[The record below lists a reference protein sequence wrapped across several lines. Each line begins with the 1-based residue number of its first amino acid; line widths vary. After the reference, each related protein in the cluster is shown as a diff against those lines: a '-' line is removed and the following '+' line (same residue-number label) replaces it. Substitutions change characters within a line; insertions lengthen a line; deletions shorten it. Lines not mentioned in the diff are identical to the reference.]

1 MAEIKWSNVDGSA
14 LNGAVSNA
22 NSAVNNY
29 VRTLF
34 GIGSNVEDFT
44 DKLQKRSDE
53 TAKWNRNQNTQQ
65 IINQMHNAD
74 SLDAMN
80 QLQAQGIGNAQNALN
95 QFGGQVDLAA
105 LNEAK
110 ATWATDTEKRAS
122 AKDSLLDY
130 SPEQKA
136 LMSEIQNDILT
147 GNVEGAQAKLNSS
160 NFSNKQKSDL
170 VNSVYKAQ
178 ENNKDFN
185 LKYADTAGKFANSQ
199 LEFQKAQAEIK
210 KYENDFFANNGKTEV
225 SKALLAKDPTYLK
238 LQANIEALG
247 QTTNL
252 LQSQLDMFGSSK
264 IVNGGKYAPKLPTDI
279 APSTGSS
286 STEPTASTQPTQEA
300 VSAQQA
306 LNQEIPNSVTSV
318 AERAAQ
324 IATNPKAQATKPKTE
339 DEFKENLAD
348 AGFAERTG
356 STIPPALQP
365 TYNKLINGDIDIN
378 SAEGKKNLAL
388 LEAHLN
394 DSIKAFNKQTGSN
407 IQPVTLPTTQVGLAD
422 WKRKMASRKE
432 ALNQEHQVALN
443 DIFGIK
449 HTNNPNDIDPTRN
462 ILKYALTDSEYSKDD
477 AKYQTKDDVIEAL
490 KQDKYAKQGWF
501 DGNDLQ
507 ERAVKLLDRFEP
519 KEVMRIIN
527 SVTSNGTREA
537 NGILNPFE
545 NDEYG
550 AIDDLIRNVDKD
562 PSLLQELRRQVEDV
576 KKVNDNKVSGLDMII
591 PIGQAA
597 SVDASDR
604 NAYGK
609 EYVES
614 KHAINRK
621 VDSEVKAKQAVEDL
635 KQKADIAETNT
646 AINDA
651 AERFPA
657 DTLKALLEEGTL
669 DTASQIK
676 AYVALGNEIPRDL
689 DEKELDKIR
698 NTLLELPAEKL
709 KKLIQSKVNTAAL
722 KKEADSLRK
731 ELKDKD
737 LLTSDLE
744 SKLKSIN

>member
-65 IINQMHNAD
+65 IISKMHDAD

-130 SPEQKA
+130 SPEQKE

-147 GNVEGAQAKLNSS
+147 GNIEAAQAKLNTGK
-160 NFSNKQKSDL
+160 FSNKQKSDL

-178 ENNKDFN
+178 ENNKEFN

-199 LEFQKAQAEIK
+199 LEYQKAQAEVQ
-210 KYENDFFANNGKTEV
+210 KYENEFLAANDDTSV
-225 SKALLAKDPTYLK
+225 SRALLAKDPTYLK
-238 LQANIEALG
+238 LLSNVEALG

-252 LQSQLDMFGSSK
+252 IKSQLDMYGSSK
-264 IVNGGKYAPKLPTDI
+264 ILNGGQYAPKLPTDI
-279 APSTGSS
+279 APSVGSGS
-286 STEPTASTQPTQEA
+286 VKPTASVQPTQEA
-300 VSAQQA
+300 VEAQQA
-306 LNQEIPNSVTSV
+306 LNQENPNTVSSV
-318 AERAAQ
+318 AERVAQ
-324 IATNPKAQATKPKTE
+324 IAADPKAQATKPKTQ
-339 DEFKENLAD
+339 DDFKDTLAD
-348 AGFAERTG
+348 SGFSDRTG
-356 STIPPALQP
+356 STIPEGLQP
-365 TYNKLINGDIDIN
+365 TFNKLINGDIDIN
-378 SAEGKKNLAL
+378 SADGKKNLAL
-388 LEAHLN
+388 LEASIN
-394 DSIKAFNKQTGSN
+394 DRIKAYNKRTGSN
-407 IQPVTLPTTQVGLAD
+407 IQSVTLPTTQVGLAD
-422 WKRKMASRKE
+422 WKRKMATRKE
-432 ALNQEHQVALN
+432 ALNQEHQIALN
-443 DIFGIK
+443 EAFGIK
-449 HTNNPNDIDPTRN
+449 HTNNPNDIDPVKN
-462 ILKYALTDSEYSKDD
+462 ILKYALSESQYSKDD

-527 SVTSNGTREA
+527 AVTSNGTREA
-537 NGILNPFE
+537 NGLFNPFE
-545 NDEYG
+545 NDEYA
-550 AIDDLIRNVDKD
+550 AIDNLIRNVDKD
-562 PSLLQELRRQVEDV
+562 PNLLNNLRIKVEDLA
-576 KKVNDNKVSGLDMII
+576 KENDNKVSGLDMVI

-597 SVDASDR
+597 SIDASDR

-621 VDSEVKAKQAVEDL
+621 VSAEVKAKEDVEAL
-635 KQKADIAETNT
+635 KQKADIASTNT
-646 AINDA
+646 SINKA
-651 AERFPA
+651 AEEFPA

-676 AYVALGNEIPRDL
+676 AYVALGNEVPRDL

>member
-65 IINQMHNAD
+65 IISKMHDAD

-130 SPEQKA
+130 SPEQKE

-147 GNVEGAQAKLNSS
+147 GNIEAAQAKLNTGK
-160 NFSNKQKSDL
+160 FSNKQKSDL

-178 ENNKDFN
+178 ENNKEFN

-199 LEFQKAQAEIK
+199 LEYQKAQAEVQ
-210 KYENDFFANNGKTEV
+210 KYENEFLAANDDTSV
-225 SKALLAKDPTYLK
+225 SRALLAKDPTYLK
-238 LQANIEALG
+238 LLGNVETLG

-252 LQSQLDMFGSSK
+252 IKSQLDMYGSSK
-264 IVNGGKYAPKLPTDI
+264 ILNGGKYAPKLPTDI
-279 APSTGSS
+279 APSVGTGSV
-286 STEPTASTQPTQEA
+286 EPTASAQPTQEA
-300 VSAQQA
+300 VEAQQA
-306 LNQEIPNSVTSV
+306 LNQENPNTVSSV
-318 AERAAQ
+318 AERVAQ
-324 IATNPKAQATKPKTE
+324 IAADPKAQATKPKTQ
-339 DEFKENLAD
+339 DDFKDTLAD
-348 AGFAERTG
+348 SGFSDRTG
-356 STIPPALQP
+356 STIPEGLQP
-365 TYNKLINGDIDIN
+365 TFNKLINGDIDIN
-378 SAEGKKNLAL
+378 SADGKKNLAL
-388 LEAHLN
+388 LEASIN
-394 DSIKAFNKQTGSN
+394 DRIKAYSKRTGSN
-407 IQPVTLPTTQVGLAD
+407 IQSVTLPTTQVGLAD
-422 WKRKMASRKE
+422 WKRKMATRKE
-432 ALNQEHQVALN
+432 ALNQEHQIALN
-443 DIFGIK
+443 EAFGIK
-449 HTNNPNDIDPTRN
+449 HTNNPNDIDPVKN
-462 ILKYALTDSEYSKDD
+462 ILKYALSESQYSKDD

-527 SVTSNGTREA
+527 AVTSNGTREA
-537 NGILNPFE
+537 NGLFNPFE
-545 NDEYG
+545 NDEYA
-550 AIDDLIRNVDKD
+550 AIDNLIRNVDKD
-562 PSLLQELRRQVEDV
+562 PNLLNNLRIKVEDLA
-576 KKVNDNKVSGLDMII
+576 KENDNKVSGLDMVI

-597 SVDASDR
+597 SIDASDR

-621 VDSEVKAKQAVEDL
+621 VSAEIKAKEDVEAL
-635 KQKADIAETNT
+635 KQKADIASTNT
-646 AINDA
+646 SINKA
-651 AERFPA
+651 AEEFPA

-676 AYVALGNEIPRDL
+676 AYVALGNEVPRDL

>member
-65 IINQMHNAD
+65 IISKMHDAD

-130 SPEQKA
+130 SPEQKE

-147 GNVEGAQAKLNSS
+147 GNIEAAQAKLNTGK
-160 NFSNKQKSDL
+160 FSNKQKSDL

-178 ENNKDFN
+178 ENNKEFN

-199 LEFQKAQAEIK
+199 LEYQKAQAEVQ
-210 KYENDFFANNGKTEV
+210 KYENEFLAANDDTSV
-225 SKALLAKDPTYLK
+225 SRALLAKDPTYLK
-238 LQANIEALG
+238 LLGNVEALG

-252 LQSQLDMFGSSK
+252 IKSQLDMYGSSK
-264 IVNGGKYAPKLPTDI
+264 ILNGGQYAPKLPTDI
-279 APSTGSS
+279 APSVGSGS
-286 STEPTASTQPTQEA
+286 VEPTASVQPTQEA
-300 VSAQQA
+300 VEAQQA
-306 LNQEIPNSVTSV
+306 LNQENPNTVSSV
-318 AERAAQ
+318 AERVAQ
-324 IATNPKAQATKPKTE
+324 IAADPKAQATKPKTQ
-339 DEFKENLAD
+339 DDFKDTLAD
-348 AGFAERTG
+348 SGFSDRTG
-356 STIPPALQP
+356 STIPEGLQP
-365 TYNKLINGDIDIN
+365 TFNKLINGDIDIN
-378 SAEGKKNLAL
+378 SADGKKNLAL
-388 LEAHLN
+388 LEASIN
-394 DSIKAFNKQTGSN
+394 DRIKAYNKRTGSN
-407 IQPVTLPTTQVGLAD
+407 IQSVTLPTTQVGLAD
-422 WKRKMASRKE
+422 WKRKMATRKE
-432 ALNQEHQVALN
+432 ALNQEHQIALN
-443 DIFGIK
+443 EAFGIK
-449 HTNNPNDIDPTRN
+449 HTNNPNDIDPVKN
-462 ILKYALTDSEYSKDD
+462 ILKYALSESQYSKDD

-527 SVTSNGTREA
+527 AVTSNGTREA
-537 NGILNPFE
+537 NGLFNPFE

-562 PSLLQELRRQVEDV
+562 PNLLNNLRIKVEDLA
-576 KKVNDNKVSGLDMII
+576 KENDNKVSGLDMVI

-597 SVDASDR
+597 SIDASDR

-621 VDSEVKAKQAVEDL
+621 VSAEVKAKEDVEAL
-635 KQKADIAETNT
+635 KQKADIASTNT
-646 AINDA
+646 SINKA
-651 AERFPA
+651 AEEFPA

-676 AYVALGNEIPRDL
+676 AYVALGNEVPRDL
-689 DEKELDKIR
+689 NEKELDKIR

>member
-74 SLDAMN
+74 SLDVMN
-80 QLQAQGIGNAQNALN
+80 QLQAQGIGNAQNALG
-95 QFGGQVDLAA
+95 QFNGQVDLTA

-199 LEFQKAQAEIK
+199 LEFQKAQAEAK
-210 KYENDFFANNGKTEV
+210 KYETDFFANNGKTEV

-238 LQANIEALG
+238 LQGTVEALG

-264 IVNGGKYAPKLPTDI
+264 IVNGGKYAPKLLTDI
-279 APSTGSS
+279 APSTGSGS
-286 STEPTASTQPTQEA
+286 VEPTDLEQPTQEV

-306 LNQEIPNSVTSV
+306 LNQEVPNSVTSV

-324 IATNPKAQATKPKTE
+324 IAADPKARATKPKTQ
-339 DEFKENLAD
+339 DEFVDDLNDSGFTSRVASLAP
-348 AGFAERTG
+348 TG
-356 STIPPALQP
+356 IQP
-365 TYNKLINGDIDIN
+365 TIN
-378 SAEGKKNLAL
+378 AL
-388 LEAHLN
+388 LEGKIDIDSEEGQKKLSLTEAYLN
-394 DSIKAFNKQTGSN
+394 DRIKAYNKRTGSN
-407 IQPVTLPTTQVGLAD
+407 IQPITLPRDKVSVAD
-422 WKRKMASRKE
+422 WKKNMESRNE
-432 ALNQEHQVALN
+432 VFARDTQLALEDA
-443 DIFGIK
+443 FGIK
-449 HTNNPNDIDPTRN
+449 NTDNPNDLDPVKSLYMT
-462 ILKYALTDSEYSKDD
+462 ALTKNDYSKDD
-477 AKYQTKDDVIEAL
+477 SKYKSKNDVLTAL
-490 KQDKYAKQGWF
+490 STEKYNQKWF
-501 DGNDLQ
+501 DGNDLK
-507 ERAVKLLDRFEP
+507 ERAVKLLELFEP

-527 SVTSNGTREA
+527 SVTENGTREV
-537 NGILNPFE
+537 NGVASSFTTG
-545 NDEYG
+545 DEY
-550 AIDDLIRNVDKD
+550 ARIDNLIRDVNKD
-562 PSLLQELRRQVEDV
+562 PKLVQKLRE
-576 KKVNDNKVSGLDMII
+576 KVNDIEKRHTEKTNGLSALI
-591 PIGQAA
+591 PVGQAA
-597 SVDASDR
+597 TADASDR

-609 EYVES
+609 EYLES
-614 KHAINRK
+614 RNSINRK
-621 VDSEVKAKQAVEDL
+621 VDDKAKAKEDVEAL
-635 KQKADIAETNT
+635 KQKADIASTNT

-657 DTLKALLEEGTL
+657 DTLKALLEDGTL
-669 DTASQIK
+669 DTATQIK
-676 AYVALGNEIPRDL
+676 AYVALGNKVPTDL

-709 KKLIQSKVNTAAL
+709 KKLIQSKVNTATL

>member
-65 IINQMHNAD
+65 IISKMHDAD

-130 SPEQKA
+130 SPEQKE

-147 GNVEGAQAKLNSS
+147 GNIEAAHAKLNTGK
-160 NFSNKQKSDL
+160 FSNKQKSDL

-178 ENNKDFN
+178 ENNKEFN

-199 LEFQKAQAEIK
+199 LEYQKAQAEVQ
-210 KYENDFFANNGKTEV
+210 KYENEFLAANDDTSV
-225 SKALLAKDPTYLK
+225 SRALLAKDPTYLK
-238 LQANIEALG
+238 LLGNVEALG

-252 LQSQLDMFGSSK
+252 IKSQLDMYGSSK
-264 IVNGGKYAPKLPTDI
+264 ILNGGKYAPKLPTDN
-279 APSTGSS
+279 APSVGTGSV
-286 STEPTASTQPTQEA
+286 EPTASVQPTQEA
-300 VSAQQA
+300 VTAQQA
-306 LNQEIPNSVTSV
+306 LNQENPNTISSV
-318 AERAAQ
+318 AERVAQ
-324 IATNPKAQATKPKTE
+324 IATNPKAQATKPKTQDDFVE
-339 DEFKENLAD
+339 DLNDSGFISRIADLAPI
-348 AGFAERTG
+348 G
-356 STIPPALQP
+356 IQP
-365 TYNKLINGDIDIN
+365 TINALLEGKIDIN
-378 SAEGKKNLAL
+378 SEDGLKKLSL
-388 LEAHLN
+388 TEAYLN
-394 DSIKAFNKQTGSN
+394 DRIKAYNKRTGSN
-407 IQPVTLPTTQVGLAD
+407 IQPVTLPRSKTAVAEWQKNMKERGEVFSRDTQLELED
-422 WKRKMASRKE
+422 
-432 ALNQEHQVALN
+432 L
-443 DIFGIK
+443 FGIK
-449 HTNNPNDIDPTRN
+449 NTNGSNDLDPVKN
-462 ILKYALTDSEYSKDD
+462 LYKYALTQSKYSGDDS
-477 AKYQTKDDVIEAL
+477 KYRTKNDVIEAL
-490 KQDKYAKQGWF
+490 KEDKYAKQGWF
-501 DGNDLQ
+501 DGNDLN
-507 ERAVKLLDRFEP
+507 ERVNKLLDLFEP
-519 KEVMRIIN
+519 KEVMRIVN
-527 SVTSNGTREA
+527 AVTENGSREVR
-537 NGILNPFE
+537 GVFNPFQT
-545 NDEYG
+545 DEY
-550 AIDDLIRNVDKD
+550 AQIDNLIRDVNKD
-562 PSLLQELRRQVEDV
+562 PKLVQKLRE
-576 KKVNDNKVSGLDMII
+576 KVNDIEKRHTEKTNGLSALI
-591 PIGQAA
+591 PVGQAA
-597 SVDASDR
+597 TADASDR

-609 EYVES
+609 GYLES
-614 KHAINRK
+614 KNSINRK
-621 VDSEVKAKQAVEDL
+621 VSAEAKAKEDVEAL
-635 KQKADIAETNT
+635 KQKADIASTNT

-651 AERFPA
+651 AERFSA

-669 DTASQIK
+669 DTATQVK
-676 AYVALGNEIPRDL
+676 AYVALSNEIPKDL

-698 NTLLELPAEKL
+698 NTLLELPAERL

>member
-65 IINQMHNAD
+65 IISKMHDAD

-80 QLQAQGIGNAQNALN
+80 QLQAQSIGNAQNALN

-110 ATWATDTEKRAS
+110 ATWATNTEKRAS

-130 SPEQKA
+130 SPEQKE

-147 GNVEGAQAKLNSS
+147 GNIEAAHAKLNTGK
-160 NFSNKQKSDL
+160 FSNKQKSDL

-178 ENNKDFN
+178 ENNREFN

-199 LEFQKAQAEIK
+199 LEYQKAQAEAQ
-210 KYENDFFANNGKTEV
+210 KYVNDFLATNGDTSV
-225 SKALLAKDPTYLK
+225 SRALLAKDPTYLK
-238 LQANIEALG
+238 LQGNIEALG

-252 LQSQLDMFGSSK
+252 LQSQLDMYGSSK
-264 IVNGGKYAPKLPTDI
+264 ILNGGKYAPKLSTDI
-279 APSTGSS
+279 TSSLGTGSV
-286 STEPTASTQPTQEA
+286 EPITSVQPTQEA
-300 VSAQQA
+300 VTAQQT
-306 LNQEIPNSVTSV
+306 LNQENPNAVSSV
-318 AERAAQ
+318 AERVAQ
-324 IATNPKAQATKPKTE
+324 IVANPKAQATKPKTQDDFVE
-339 DEFKENLAD
+339 DLNDSGFTSRIADLAP
-348 AGFAERTG
+348 TG
-356 STIPPALQP
+356 IQP
-365 TYNKLINGDIDIN
+365 TINALLEGKIDIN
-378 SAEGKKNLAL
+378 SEDSLKKLSL
-388 LEAHLN
+388 TEAYLN
-394 DSIKAFNKQTGSN
+394 DRIKAYNKRTGSN
-407 IQPVTLPTTQVGLAD
+407 IQPVTLPRSKTAVAD
-422 WKRKMASRKE
+422 WQKNMKE
-432 ALNQEHQVALN
+432 RGEVFARDTQLALEDL
-443 DIFGIK
+443 FGIK
-449 HTNNPNDIDPTRN
+449 NTNGSNDLDPVKN
-462 ILKYALTDSEYSKDD
+462 LYKYALTQSKYSGDDS
-477 AKYQTKDDVIEAL
+477 KYHTKNDVIEAL
-490 KQDKYAKQGWF
+490 KEDKYAKQGWF
-501 DGNDLQ
+501 DGNDLN
-507 ERAVKLLDRFEP
+507 ERVDKLLELFEP
-519 KEVMRIIN
+519 KEVMRIVN
-527 SVTSNGTREA
+527 AVTENGSREVR
-537 NGILNPFE
+537 GIFNPFQT
-545 NDEYG
+545 NEY
-550 AIDDLIRNVDKD
+550 AQIDNLIHDVNKD
-562 PSLLQELRRQVEDV
+562 PKLVQKLRE
-576 KKVNDNKVSGLDMII
+576 KVNDIEKRHTEKTNGLSALI
-591 PIGQAA
+591 PVGQAA
-597 SVDASDR
+597 TADASDR

-609 EYVES
+609 EYLES
-614 KHAINRK
+614 KNSISRK
-621 VDSEVKAKQAVEDL
+621 VDAKVKAEEDVEAL
-635 KQKADIAETNT
+635 KQKADIASTNT

-669 DTASQIK
+669 DTATQVK
-676 AYVALGNEIPRDL
+676 AYVALGNEIPKDL

>member
-1 MAEIKWSNVDGSA
+1 MAEIKWSNVDGST

-80 QLQAQGIGNAQNALN
+80 QLQAQGIGNAQTALG
-95 QFGGQVDLAA
+95 QFNGQVDLAT

-110 ATWATDTEKRAS
+110 ATWASDIEKRAS

-147 GNVEGAQAKLNSS
+147 GNIESAQAKLNSS

-199 LEFQKAQAEIK
+199 LEYQKAQAEIK

-238 LQANIEALG
+238 LQGTLEALG

-264 IVNGGKYAPKLPTDI
+264 IVNGGRYAPKLPTDI
-279 APSTGSS
+279 APSVDSGLVG
-286 STEPTASTQPTQEA
+286 PTDLEQPVQEA

-306 LNQEIPNSVTSV
+306 LNQEVPNSVTSV

-324 IATNPKAQATKPKTE
+324 VTADPKTQTTKPKTQ
-339 DEFKENLAD
+339 DEFVDDLNDSGFTSRVASLAPI
-348 AGFAERTG
+348 G
-356 STIPPALQP
+356 IQP
-365 TYNKLINGDIDIN
+365 TIN
-378 SAEGKKNLAL
+378 AL
-388 LEAHLN
+388 LEGKIDIDSEEGQKKLSLTEAYLN
-394 DSIKAFNKQTGSN
+394 DRIKAYNKRTGSN
-407 IQPVTLPTTQVGLAD
+407 IQPITLPIDKVSVAD
-422 WKRKMASRKE
+422 WKKNMEGRNEVFARDTQL
-432 ALNQEHQVALN
+432 ALEDA
-443 DIFGIK
+443 FGIK
-449 HTNNPNDIDPTRN
+449 NTDGPNDLDPVKSLFMT
-462 ILKYALTDSEYSKDD
+462 ALTKNDYSKDD
-477 AKYQTKDDVIEAL
+477 SKYKSKNDVLDAL
-490 KQDKYAKQGWF
+490 NKQKYNQGIF
-501 DGNDLQ
+501 DGNDLK
-507 ERAVKLLDRFEP
+507 ERAIKLLELFEP

-527 SVTSNGTREA
+527 SVTENGTREV
-537 NGILNPFE
+537 NGVASSFTTG
-545 NDEYG
+545 DEY
-550 AIDDLIRNVDKD
+550 ARIDNLIRDVNKD
-562 PSLLQELRRQVEDV
+562 PKLVQKLRE
-576 KKVNDNKVSGLDMII
+576 KVNDIEKRHTEKTNSLSALI
-591 PIGQAA
+591 PVGQAA

-609 EYVES
+609 EYLES
-614 KHAINRK
+614 RNSISRR
-621 VDSEVKAKQAVEDL
+621 VDDKAKAKEDVEAL
-635 KQKADIAETNT
+635 KQKAELAETNT

-657 DTLKALLEEGTL
+657 DTLKALLEDGTL
-669 DTASQIK
+669 DTATQIK
-676 AYVALGNEIPRDL
+676 AYVALGNKVPNDL

-709 KKLIQSKVNTAAL
+709 KTLIQSKVNTATL
-722 KKEADSLRK
+722 KKEADRLRK

>member
-65 IINQMHNAD
+65 IISKMHDAD

-147 GNVEGAQAKLNSS
+147 GNIEAAQAKLNTGK
-160 NFSNKQKSDL
+160 FSNKQKSDL

-199 LEFQKAQAEIK
+199 LEFQKAQAEAQ

-238 LQANIEALG
+238 LLGNIEALG

-279 APSTGSS
+279 APSTGSG
-286 STEPTASTQPTQEA
+286 STEPTASVQPTQEA

-306 LNQEIPNSVTSV
+306 LNQEVPNSVTSI

-348 AGFAERTG
+348 AGFTERVG

-378 SAEGKKNLAL
+378 SADGKKNLAL

-394 DSIKAFNKQTGSN
+394 DRIKAFNKQTGSN

-477 AKYQTKDDVIEAL
+477 AKYQTQDDVIEAL

-507 ERAVKLLDRFEP
+507 ERAIKLLDRFEP

-537 NGILNPFE
+537 NGILNSFE

-635 KQKADIAETNT
+635 KHKADIAETNT

-669 DTASQIK
+669 DTATQIK
-676 AYVALGNEIPRDL
+676 AYVALGNKVPTDL

-709 KKLIQSKVNTAAL
+709 KTLIQSKVNTAAL

>member
-65 IINQMHNAD
+65 IISKMHDAD

-130 SPEQKA
+130 SPEQKE

-147 GNVEGAQAKLNSS
+147 GNIEAAQAKLNTGK
-160 NFSNKQKSDL
+160 FSNKQKSDL

-178 ENNKDFN
+178 ENNKEFN

-199 LEFQKAQAEIK
+199 LEHQKAQAEVQ
-210 KYENDFFANNGKTEV
+210 KYENEFLAANDDTSV
-225 SKALLAKDPTYLK
+225 SRALLAKDPTYLK
-238 LQANIEALG
+238 LLGNVEALG

-252 LQSQLDMFGSSK
+252 IKSQLDMYGSSK
-264 IVNGGKYAPKLPTDI
+264 ILNGGQYAPKLPTDI
-279 APSTGSS
+279 VPSVGSGS
-286 STEPTASTQPTQEA
+286 VKPTASVQPTQEA
-300 VSAQQA
+300 VEAQQA
-306 LNQEIPNSVTSV
+306 LNQENPNTVSSV
-318 AERAAQ
+318 AERVAQ
-324 IATNPKAQATKPKTE
+324 IAANPKAQATKPKTE
-339 DEFKENLAD
+339 DDFKDTLAD
-348 AGFAERTG
+348 SGFSDRTG
-356 STIPPALQP
+356 STIPEGLQP
-365 TYNKLINGDIDIN
+365 TFNKLINGDIDIN
-378 SAEGKKNLAL
+378 SADGKKNLAL
-388 LEAHLN
+388 LEASIN
-394 DSIKAFNKQTGSN
+394 DRIKAYNKRTGSN
-407 IQPVTLPTTQVGLAD
+407 IQSVTLPTTQVGLAD
-422 WKRKMASRKE
+422 WKRKMATRKE
-432 ALNQEHQVALN
+432 ALNQEHQIALN
-443 DIFGIK
+443 EAFGIK
-449 HTNNPNDIDPTRN
+449 HTNNPNDIDPVKN
-462 ILKYALTDSEYSKDD
+462 ILKYALSESQYSKDD

-527 SVTSNGTREA
+527 AVTSNGTREA
-537 NGILNPFE
+537 NGLFNPFE
-545 NDEYG
+545 NDEYA
-550 AIDDLIRNVDKD
+550 AIDNLIRNVDKD
-562 PSLLQELRRQVEDV
+562 PNLLNNLRIKVEDLA
-576 KKVNDNKVSGLDMII
+576 KENDNKVSGLDMVI

-597 SVDASDR
+597 SIDASDR

-621 VDSEVKAKQAVEDL
+621 VSAEVKAKEDVEAL
-635 KQKADIAETNT
+635 KQKADIASTNT
-646 AINDA
+646 SINKA
-651 AERFPA
+651 AEEFPA

-676 AYVALGNEIPRDL
+676 AYVALGNEVPRDL

>member
-65 IINQMHNAD
+65 IISKMHDAD

-130 SPEQKA
+130 SPEQKE

-147 GNVEGAQAKLNSS
+147 GNIEAAQAKLNTGK
-160 NFSNKQKSDL
+160 FSNKQKSDL

-178 ENNKDFN
+178 ENNKEFN

-199 LEFQKAQAEIK
+199 LEYQKAQAEVQ
-210 KYENDFFANNGKTEV
+210 KYENEFLAANDDTSV
-225 SKALLAKDPTYLK
+225 SRALLAKDPTYLK
-238 LQANIEALG
+238 LLGNVEALG

-252 LQSQLDMFGSSK
+252 IKSQLDMYGSSK
-264 IVNGGKYAPKLPTDI
+264 ILNGGKYAPKLPTDI
-279 APSTGSS
+279 APSVGSGS
-286 STEPTASTQPTQEA
+286 VKPTASVQPTQEA
-300 VSAQQA
+300 VEAQQA
-306 LNQEIPNSVTSV
+306 LNQENPNTVSSV
-318 AERAAQ
+318 AERVAHIAAD
-324 IATNPKAQATKPKTE
+324 PKAQATKPKTQ
-339 DEFKENLAD
+339 DDFKDTLAD
-348 AGFAERTG
+348 SGFSDRTG
-356 STIPPALQP
+356 STIPEGLQP
-365 TYNKLINGDIDIN
+365 TFNKLINGDIDIN
-378 SAEGKKNLAL
+378 SADGKKNLAL
-388 LEAHLN
+388 LEASIN
-394 DSIKAFNKQTGSN
+394 DRIKAYNKRTGSN
-407 IQPVTLPTTQVGLAD
+407 IQSVTLPTTQVGLAD
-422 WKRKMASRKE
+422 WKRKMATRKE
-432 ALNQEHQVALN
+432 ALNQEHQIALN
-443 DIFGIK
+443 EAFGIK
-449 HTNNPNDIDPTRN
+449 HTNNPNDVDPVKN
-462 ILKYALTDSEYSKDD
+462 ILKYALSESQYSKDD

-527 SVTSNGTREA
+527 AVTSNGTREA
-537 NGILNPFE
+537 NGLFNPFE
-545 NDEYG
+545 NDEYA
-550 AIDDLIRNVDKD
+550 AIDNLIRNVDKD
-562 PSLLQELRRQVEDV
+562 PNLLNNLRIKVEDLA
-576 KKVNDNKVSGLDMII
+576 KENDNKVSGLDMVI

-597 SVDASDR
+597 SIDASDR

-621 VDSEVKAKQAVEDL
+621 VSAEVKAKEDVEAL
-635 KQKADIAETNT
+635 KQKADIASTNT
-646 AINDA
+646 SINKA
-651 AERFPA
+651 AEEFPA

-676 AYVALGNEIPRDL
+676 AYVALGNEVPRDL

>member
-65 IINQMHNAD
+65 IISKMHDAD

-80 QLQAQGIGNAQNALN
+80 QLQAQGIGNAQNVLN

-147 GNVEGAQAKLNSS
+147 GNVEGAQAKLNNS

-178 ENNKDFN
+178 ENNKEFN

-199 LEFQKAQAEIK
+199 LEYQKAQAEVQ
-210 KYENDFFANNGKTEV
+210 KYENEFLAANDDTSV
-225 SKALLAKDPTYLK
+225 SRALLAKDPTYLK
-238 LQANIEALG
+238 LLGNVEALG

-252 LQSQLDMFGSSK
+252 IKSQLDMYGSSK
-264 IVNGGKYAPKLPTDI
+264 ILNGGKYAPKLPTDI
-279 APSTGSS
+279 APSVGTGSV
-286 STEPTASTQPTQEA
+286 EPTASVQPTQEA
-300 VSAQQA
+300 VAAQQA
-306 LNQEIPNSVTSV
+306 LNQENPNTVSSV
-318 AERAAQ
+318 AERVAQ
-324 IATNPKAQATKPKTE
+324 IAADPKAQATKPKTQ
-339 DEFKENLAD
+339 DDFKDTLAD
-348 AGFAERTG
+348 SGFSDRTG
-356 STIPPALQP
+356 STIPEGLQP
-365 TYNKLINGDIDIN
+365 TFNKLINGDIDIN
-378 SAEGKKNLAL
+378 SADGKKNLAL
-388 LEAHLN
+388 LEASIN
-394 DSIKAFNKQTGSN
+394 DRIKAYNKRTGSN
-407 IQPVTLPTTQVGLAD
+407 IQSVTLPTTQVGLAD
-422 WKRKMASRKE
+422 WKRKMATRKE
-432 ALNQEHQVALN
+432 ALNQEHQIALN
-443 DIFGIK
+443 EAFGIK
-449 HTNNPNDIDPTRN
+449 HTNNPNDIDPVKN
-462 ILKYALTDSEYSKDD
+462 ILKYALSESQYSKDD

-527 SVTSNGTREA
+527 AVTSNGTREA
-537 NGILNPFE
+537 NGLFNPFE
-545 NDEYG
+545 NDEYA
-550 AIDDLIRNVDKD
+550 AIDNLIRNVDKD
-562 PSLLQELRRQVEDV
+562 PNLLNNLRIKVEDLA
-576 KKVNDNKVSGLDMII
+576 KENDNKVSGLDMVI

-597 SVDASDR
+597 SIDASDR

-621 VDSEVKAKQAVEDL
+621 VSAEVKAKEDVEAL
-635 KQKADIAETNT
+635 KQKADIASTNT
-646 AINDA
+646 SINKA
-651 AERFPA
+651 AEEFPA

-676 AYVALGNEIPRDL
+676 AYVALGNEVPKDL

>member
-65 IINQMHNAD
+65 IINQMHNAE
-74 SLDAMN
+74 SLDAMQ
-80 QLQAQGIGNAQNALN
+80 QLQAQGVGNAQNALN

-110 ATWATDTEKRAS
+110 ATWANDVEKRAS
-122 AKDSLLDY
+122 AKDSLLDF
-130 SPEQKA
+130 SPKQKE

-199 LEFQKAQAEIK
+199 LEFQKAQAESQ
-210 KYENDFFANNGKTEV
+210 KYINDFLATNGDTEV
-225 SKALLAKDPTYLK
+225 SRALLAKDPTYLK
-238 LQANIEALG
+238 LQGNIEALG

-252 LQSQLDMFGSSK
+252 LQSQLDMYGSSK
-264 IVNGGKYAPKLPTDI
+264 ILNGGKYAPKLSTDI
-279 APSTGSS
+279 TSSLGTGSV
-286 STEPTASTQPTQEA
+286 EPIASVQPTQEA
-300 VSAQQA
+300 VTAQQT
-306 LNQEIPNSVTSV
+306 LNRENPNTISSV
-318 AERAAQ
+318 AERVAQ
-324 IATNPKAQATKPKTE
+324 ITANPKAQATKPKTQDDFVE
-339 DEFKENLAD
+339 DLNDSGFTSRIADLAP
-348 AGFAERTG
+348 AG
-356 STIPPALQP
+356 IQP
-365 TYNKLINGDIDIN
+365 TINALLEGKIDIN
-378 SAEGKKNLAL
+378 SEDGLNKLAL
-388 LEAHLN
+388 TEAYLN
-394 DSIKAFNKQTGSN
+394 DRIKAYNKRTGSN
-407 IQPVTLPTTQVGLAD
+407 IQPITLPRSKTAVAD
-422 WKRKMASRKE
+422 WQKNMKE
-432 ALNQEHQVALN
+432 RGEVFARDTQLEFENL
-443 DIFGIK
+443 FGIK
-449 HTNNPNDIDPTRN
+449 NTNGSNDLDPVKNLYKT
-462 ILKYALTDSEYSKDD
+462 ALTQSEYSKDD
-477 AKYQTKDDVIEAL
+477 SKYRTKNDVLEAL
-490 KQDKYAKQGWF
+490 NQKKYDQGWF
-501 DGNDLQ
+501 DGNDLK
-507 ERAVKLLDRFEP
+507 ERAVKLLESFEP

-527 SVTSNGTREA
+527 SVTENGTREA
-537 NGILNPFE
+537 NGASSSLTTG
-545 NDEYG
+545 DEY
-550 AIDDLIRNVDKD
+550 ARLDNLIRDVNKD
-562 PSLLQELRRQVEDV
+562 PKLVQKLRE
-576 KKVNDNKVSGLDMII
+576 KVNDIEKRHTEKTNGLSALI
-591 PIGQAA
+591 PVGQAA
-597 SVDASDR
+597 TADASDR
-604 NAYGK
+604 NAYGT
-609 EYVES
+609 EYLES
-614 KHAINRK
+614 KNSISRK
-621 VDSEVKAKQAVEDL
+621 VDAEVKAKEDVEAL
-635 KQKADIAETNT
+635 KQRADIASTNT

-669 DTASQIK
+669 DTATQVK
-676 AYVALGNEIPRDL
+676 AYVALGNEIPKDL

-698 NTLLELPAEKL
+698 STLLELPAEKL
-709 KKLIQSKVNTAAL
+709 KKLIQSKVNTATL
-722 KKEADSLRK
+722 KKEADRLRK

>member
-65 IINQMHNAD
+65 IISKMHDAD

-130 SPEQKA
+130 SPEQKE

-147 GNVEGAQAKLNSS
+147 GNIEAAQAKLNTGK
-160 NFSNKQKSDL
+160 FSNKQKSDL

-178 ENNKDFN
+178 ENNKEFN

-199 LEFQKAQAEIK
+199 LEYQKAQAEVQ
-210 KYENDFFANNGKTEV
+210 KYENEFLAANDDTSV
-225 SKALLAKDPTYLK
+225 SRALLAKDPTYLK
-238 LQANIEALG
+238 LLGNVEALG

-252 LQSQLDMFGSSK
+252 IKSQLDMYGSSK
-264 IVNGGKYAPKLPTDI
+264 ILNGGQYAPKLPTDI
-279 APSTGSS
+279 TPSVGSGS
-286 STEPTASTQPTQEA
+286 VKPTASVQPTQEA
-300 VSAQQA
+300 VEAQQA
-306 LNQEIPNSVTSV
+306 LNQENPNTVSSV
-318 AERAAQ
+318 AERVAQ
-324 IATNPKAQATKPKTE
+324 IAADPKAQATKPKTQ
-339 DEFKENLAD
+339 DDFKDTLAD
-348 AGFAERTG
+348 SGFSDRTG
-356 STIPPALQP
+356 STIPEGLQP
-365 TYNKLINGDIDIN
+365 TFNKLINGDIDIN
-378 SAEGKKNLAL
+378 SADGKKNLAL
-388 LEAHLN
+388 LEASIN
-394 DSIKAFNKQTGSN
+394 DRIKAYNKRTGSN
-407 IQPVTLPTTQVGLAD
+407 IQSVTLPTTQVGLAD
-422 WKRKMASRKE
+422 WKRKMATRKE
-432 ALNQEHQVALN
+432 ALNQEHQIALN
-443 DIFGIK
+443 EAFGIK
-449 HTNNPNDIDPTRN
+449 HTNNPNDIDPVKN
-462 ILKYALTDSEYSKDD
+462 ILKYALSESQYSKDD

-527 SVTSNGTREA
+527 AVTSNGTREA
-537 NGILNPFE
+537 NGLFNPFE
-545 NDEYG
+545 NDEYA
-550 AIDDLIRNVDKD
+550 AIDNLIRNVDKD
-562 PSLLQELRRQVEDV
+562 PNLLNNLRIKVEDLA
-576 KKVNDNKVSGLDMII
+576 KENDNKVSGLDMVI

-597 SVDASDR
+597 SIDASDR

-621 VDSEVKAKQAVEDL
+621 VSAEVKAKEDVEAL
-635 KQKADIAETNT
+635 KQKADIASTNT
-646 AINDA
+646 SINKA
-651 AERFPA
+651 AEEFPA

-676 AYVALGNEIPRDL
+676 AYVALGNEVPRDL

>member
-65 IINQMHNAD
+65 IISKMHDAD

-130 SPEQKA
+130 SPEQKE

-147 GNVEGAQAKLNSS
+147 GNIEAAQAKLNTGK
-160 NFSNKQKSDL
+160 FSNKQKSDL

-178 ENNKDFN
+178 ENNKEFN

-199 LEFQKAQAEIK
+199 LEYQKAQAEVQ
-210 KYENDFFANNGKTEV
+210 KYENEFLAANDDTSV
-225 SKALLAKDPTYLK
+225 SRALLAKDPTYLK
-238 LQANIEALG
+238 LLGNVEALG

-252 LQSQLDMFGSSK
+252 IKSQLDMYGSSK
-264 IVNGGKYAPKLPTDI
+264 ILNGGQYAPKLPTDI
-279 APSTGSS
+279 APSVGSGS
-286 STEPTASTQPTQEA
+286 VKPTASVQSTQEA
-300 VSAQQA
+300 VEAQQA
-306 LNQEIPNSVTSV
+306 LNQENPNTVSSV
-318 AERAAQ
+318 AERVAQ
-324 IATNPKAQATKPKTE
+324 IAADPKAQATKPKTQ
-339 DEFKENLAD
+339 DDFKDTLAD
-348 AGFAERTG
+348 SGFSDRTG
-356 STIPPALQP
+356 STIPEGLQP
-365 TYNKLINGDIDIN
+365 TFNKLINGDIDIN
-378 SAEGKKNLAL
+378 SADGKKNLAL
-388 LEAHLN
+388 LEASIN
-394 DSIKAFNKQTGSN
+394 DRIKAYNKRTGSN
-407 IQPVTLPTTQVGLAD
+407 IQSVTLPTTQVGLAD
-422 WKRKMASRKE
+422 WKRKMATRKE
-432 ALNQEHQVALN
+432 ALNQEHQIALN
-443 DIFGIK
+443 EAFGIK
-449 HTNNPNDIDPTRN
+449 HTNNPNDIDPVKN
-462 ILKYALTDSEYSKDD
+462 ILKYALSESQYSKDD

-527 SVTSNGTREA
+527 AVTSNGTREA
-537 NGILNPFE
+537 NGLFNPFE
-545 NDEYG
+545 NDEYA
-550 AIDDLIRNVDKD
+550 AIDNLIRNVDKD
-562 PSLLQELRRQVEDV
+562 PNLLNNLRIKVEDLA
-576 KKVNDNKVSGLDMII
+576 KENDNKVSGLDMVI

-597 SVDASDR
+597 SIDASDR

-621 VDSEVKAKQAVEDL
+621 VSAEVKAKEDVEAL
-635 KQKADIAETNT
+635 KQKADIASTNT
-646 AINDA
+646 SINKA
-651 AERFPA
+651 AEEFPA

-676 AYVALGNEIPRDL
+676 AYVALGNEVPRDL

>member
-80 QLQAQGIGNAQNALN
+80 QLQAQGIGNAQTALG
-95 QFGGQVDLAA
+95 QFNGQVDLAT

-110 ATWATDTEKRAS
+110 ATWASDIEKRAS

-147 GNVEGAQAKLNSS
+147 GNIESAQAKLNSS

-199 LEFQKAQAEIK
+199 LEYQKAQAEIK

-264 IVNGGKYAPKLPTDI
+264 IVNGGRYAPKLPTDI
-279 APSTGSS
+279 APSVDSGLVG
-286 STEPTASTQPTQEA
+286 PTDLEQPVQEA

-306 LNQEIPNSVTSV
+306 LNQEVPNSVTSV

-324 IATNPKAQATKPKTE
+324 VTADPKTQTTKPKTQ
-339 DEFKENLAD
+339 DEFVDDLNDSGFTSRVASLAPI
-348 AGFAERTG
+348 G
-356 STIPPALQP
+356 IQP
-365 TYNKLINGDIDIN
+365 TIN
-378 SAEGKKNLAL
+378 AL
-388 LEAHLN
+388 LEGKIDIDSEEGQKKLSLTEAYLN
-394 DSIKAFNKQTGSN
+394 DRIKAYNKRTGSN
-407 IQPVTLPTTQVGLAD
+407 IQPITLPIDKVSVAD
-422 WKRKMASRKE
+422 WKKNMEGRNEVFARDTQL
-432 ALNQEHQVALN
+432 ALEDA
-443 DIFGIK
+443 FGIK
-449 HTNNPNDIDPTRN
+449 NTDGPNDLDPVKSLFMT
-462 ILKYALTDSEYSKDD
+462 ALTKNDYSKDD
-477 AKYQTKDDVIEAL
+477 SKYKSKNDVLDAL
-490 KQDKYAKQGWF
+490 NKQKYNQGIF
-501 DGNDLQ
+501 DGNDLK
-507 ERAVKLLDRFEP
+507 ERAIKLLELFEP

-527 SVTSNGTREA
+527 SVTENGTREV
-537 NGILNPFE
+537 NGVASSFTTG
-545 NDEYG
+545 DEY
-550 AIDDLIRNVDKD
+550 ARIDNLIRDVNKD
-562 PSLLQELRRQVEDV
+562 PKLVQKLRE
-576 KKVNDNKVSGLDMII
+576 KVNDIEKRHTEKTNSLSALI
-591 PIGQAA
+591 PVGQAA

-609 EYVES
+609 EYLES
-614 KHAINRK
+614 RNSISRR
-621 VDSEVKAKQAVEDL
+621 VDDKAKAKEDVEAL
-635 KQKADIAETNT
+635 KQKAELAETNT

-657 DTLKALLEEGTL
+657 DTLKALLEDGTL
-669 DTASQIK
+669 DTATQIK
-676 AYVALGNEIPRDL
+676 AYVALGNKVPNDL

-709 KKLIQSKVNTAAL
+709 KTLIQSKVNTATL
-722 KKEADSLRK
+722 KKEADRLRK

>member
-65 IINQMHNAD
+65 IISKMHDAD

-130 SPEQKA
+130 SPEQKE

-147 GNVEGAQAKLNSS
+147 GNIEAAQAKLNTG

-178 ENNKDFN
+178 ENNKEFN

-199 LEFQKAQAEIK
+199 LEYQKAQAEVQ
-210 KYENDFFANNGKTEV
+210 KYENEFLAANDDTSV
-225 SKALLAKDPTYLK
+225 SRALLAKDPTYLK
-238 LQANIEALG
+238 LLGNVEALG

-252 LQSQLDMFGSSK
+252 IKSQLDMYGSSK
-264 IVNGGKYAPKLPTDI
+264 ILNGGKYAPKLPTDI
-279 APSTGSS
+279 APSVGTGSV
-286 STEPTASTQPTQEA
+286 EPTASVQPTQEA
-300 VSAQQA
+300 VEAQQA
-306 LNQEIPNSVTSV
+306 LNQEVPNSVTSV

-324 IATNPKAQATKPKTE
+324 IATNPKAQSNKPKTE
-339 DEFKENLAD
+339 EEFKDTLAD
-348 AGFAERTG
+348 SGFSDRTG
-356 STIPPALQP
+356 STIPEGLQP
-365 TYNKLINGDIDIN
+365 TFNKLINGDIDIN
-378 SAEGKKNLAL
+378 SADGKKNLAL
-388 LEAHLN
+388 LEASIN
-394 DSIKAFNKQTGSN
+394 DRIKAYNKRTGSN
-407 IQPVTLPTTQVGLAD
+407 IQSVTLPTTQVGLAD
-422 WKRKMASRKE
+422 WKRKMATRKE
-432 ALNQEHQVALN
+432 ALNQEHQIALN
-443 DIFGIK
+443 EAFGIK
-449 HTNNPNDIDPTRN
+449 HTNNPNDIDSVKN
-462 ILKYALTDSEYSKDD
+462 ILKYALSESQYSKDD

-527 SVTSNGTREA
+527 AVTSNGTREA
-537 NGILNPFE
+537 NGLFNPFE
-545 NDEYG
+545 NDEYA
-550 AIDDLIRNVDKD
+550 AIDNLIRNVDKD
-562 PSLLQELRRQVEDV
+562 PNLLNNLRIKVEDLA
-576 KKVNDNKVSGLDMII
+576 KENDNKVSGLDMVI

-597 SVDASDR
+597 SIDASDR

-621 VDSEVKAKQAVEDL
+621 VSAEVKAKEDVEAL
-635 KQKADIAETNT
+635 KQKADIASTNT
-646 AINDA
+646 SINKA
-651 AERFPA
+651 AEEFPA

-676 AYVALGNEIPRDL
+676 AYVALGNEVPRDL

>member
-65 IINQMHNAD
+65 IISKMHDAD

-130 SPEQKA
+130 SPEQKE

-147 GNVEGAQAKLNSS
+147 GNIEAAQAKLNTGK
-160 NFSNKQKSDL
+160 FSNKQKSDL

-178 ENNKDFN
+178 ENNKEFN

-199 LEFQKAQAEIK
+199 LEYQKAQAEVQ
-210 KYENDFFANNGKTEV
+210 KYENEFLAANDDTSV
-225 SKALLAKDPTYLK
+225 SRALLAKDPTYLK
-238 LQANIEALG
+238 LLGNVEALG

-252 LQSQLDMFGSSK
+252 IKSQLDMYGSSK
-264 IVNGGKYAPKLPTDI
+264 ILNGGQYAPKLPTDI
-279 APSTGSS
+279 APSVGSGS
-286 STEPTASTQPTQEA
+286 VKPTASVQPTQEA
-300 VSAQQA
+300 VEAQQA
-306 LNQEIPNSVTSV
+306 LNQENPNTVSSV
-318 AERAAQ
+318 AERVAQ
-324 IATNPKAQATKPKTE
+324 IAADPKAQATKPKTQ
-339 DEFKENLAD
+339 DDFKDTLAD
-348 AGFAERTG
+348 SGFSDRTG
-356 STIPPALQP
+356 STIPEGLQP
-365 TYNKLINGDIDIN
+365 TFNKLINGDIDIN
-378 SAEGKKNLAL
+378 SADGKKNLAL
-388 LEAHLN
+388 LEASIN
-394 DSIKAFNKQTGSN
+394 DRIKAYNKRTGSN
-407 IQPVTLPTTQVGLAD
+407 IQSVTLPTTQVGLAD
-422 WKRKMASRKE
+422 WKRKMATRKE
-432 ALNQEHQVALN
+432 ALNQEHQIALN
-443 DIFGIK
+443 EAFGIK
-449 HTNNPNDIDPTRN
+449 HTNNPNDIDPVKN
-462 ILKYALTDSEYSKDD
+462 ILKYALSESQYSKDD
-477 AKYQTKDDVIEAL
+477 AKYQTKNDVIEAL

-527 SVTSNGTREA
+527 AVTSNGTREA
-537 NGILNPFE
+537 NGLFNPFE
-545 NDEYG
+545 NDEYA
-550 AIDDLIRNVDKD
+550 AIDNLIRNVDKD
-562 PSLLQELRRQVEDV
+562 PNLLNNLRIKVEDLA
-576 KKVNDNKVSGLDMII
+576 KENDNKVSGLDMVI

-597 SVDASDR
+597 SIDASDR

-621 VDSEVKAKQAVEDL
+621 VSAEVKAKEDVEAL
-635 KQKADIAETNT
+635 KQKADIASTNT
-646 AINDA
+646 SINKA
-651 AERFPA
+651 AEEFPA

-676 AYVALGNEIPRDL
+676 AYVALGNEVPKDL

>member
-65 IINQMHNAD
+65 IISKMHDAD

-130 SPEQKA
+130 SPEQKE

-147 GNVEGAQAKLNSS
+147 GNIEAAQAKLNTGK
-160 NFSNKQKSDL
+160 FSNKQKSDL

-178 ENNKDFN
+178 ENNKEFN

-199 LEFQKAQAEIK
+199 LEYQKAQAEVQ
-210 KYENDFFANNGKTEV
+210 KYENEFLAANDDTSV
-225 SKALLAKDPTYLK
+225 SRALLAKDPTYLK
-238 LQANIEALG
+238 LLGNVEALG

-252 LQSQLDMFGSSK
+252 IKSQLDMYGSSK
-264 IVNGGKYAPKLPTDI
+264 ILNGGKYAPKLPTDI
-279 APSTGSS
+279 APSVGTGSV
-286 STEPTASTQPTQEA
+286 EPTASVQPTQEA
-300 VSAQQA
+300 VEAQQA
-306 LNQEIPNSVTSV
+306 LNQENPNTVSSV
-318 AERAAQ
+318 AERVAQ
-324 IATNPKAQATKPKTE
+324 IAADPKVQATKPKTQ
-339 DEFKENLAD
+339 DDFKDTLAD
-348 AGFAERTG
+348 SGFSDRTG
-356 STIPPALQP
+356 STIPEGLQP
-365 TYNKLINGDIDIN
+365 TFNKLINGDIDIN
-378 SAEGKKNLAL
+378 SADGKKNLAL
-388 LEAHLN
+388 LEASIN
-394 DSIKAFNKQTGSN
+394 DRIKAYNKRTGSN
-407 IQPVTLPTTQVGLAD
+407 IQSVTLPTTQVGLAD
-422 WKRKMASRKE
+422 WKRKMATRKE
-432 ALNQEHQVALN
+432 ALNQEHQIALN
-443 DIFGIK
+443 EAFGIK
-449 HTNNPNDIDPTRN
+449 HTNNPNDIDPVKN
-462 ILKYALTDSEYSKDD
+462 ILKYALSESQYSKDD

-490 KQDKYAKQGWF
+490 KQDKYTKQGWF

-527 SVTSNGTREA
+527 AVTSNGTREA
-537 NGILNPFE
+537 NGLFNPFE
-545 NDEYG
+545 NDEYA
-550 AIDDLIRNVDKD
+550 AIDNLIRNVDKD
-562 PSLLQELRRQVEDV
+562 PNLLNNLRIKVEDLA
-576 KKVNDNKVSGLDMII
+576 KENDNKVSGLDMVI

-597 SVDASDR
+597 SIDASDR

-621 VDSEVKAKQAVEDL
+621 VSAEVKAKEDVEAL
-635 KQKADIAETNT
+635 KQKADIASTNT
-646 AINDA
+646 SINKA
-651 AERFPA
+651 AEEFPA

-676 AYVALGNEIPRDL
+676 AYVALGNEVPRDL

>member
-65 IINQMHNAD
+65 IISKMHDAD

-130 SPEQKA
+130 SPEQKE

-147 GNVEGAQAKLNSS
+147 GNIEAAQAKLNTGK
-160 NFSNKQKSDL
+160 FSNKQKSDL

-178 ENNKDFN
+178 ENNKEFN

-199 LEFQKAQAEIK
+199 LEYQKAQAEVQ
-210 KYENDFFANNGKTEV
+210 KYENEFLAANDDTSV
-225 SKALLAKDPTYLK
+225 SRALLAKDPTYLK
-238 LQANIEALG
+238 LLGNVEALG

-252 LQSQLDMFGSSK
+252 IKSQLDMYGSSK
-264 IVNGGKYAPKLPTDI
+264 ILNGGQYAPKLPTDI
-279 APSTGSS
+279 APSVGSGS
-286 STEPTASTQPTQEA
+286 VKPTASVQPTQEA
-300 VSAQQA
+300 VEAQQA
-306 LNQEIPNSVTSV
+306 LNQENPNTVSSV
-318 AERAAQ
+318 AERVAQ
-324 IATNPKAQATKPKTE
+324 IAADPKAQATKPKTQ
-339 DEFKENLAD
+339 DDFKDTLAD
-348 AGFAERTG
+348 SGFSDRTG
-356 STIPPALQP
+356 STIPEGLQP
-365 TYNKLINGDIDIN
+365 TFNKLINGDIDIN
-378 SAEGKKNLAL
+378 SADGKKNLAL
-388 LEAHLN
+388 LEASIN
-394 DSIKAFNKQTGSN
+394 DRIKAYNKRTGSN
-407 IQPVTLPTTQVGLAD
+407 IQSVTLPTTQVGLAD
-422 WKRKMASRKE
+422 WKRKMATRKE
-432 ALNQEHQVALN
+432 ALNQEHQIALN
-443 DIFGIK
+443 EAFGIK
-449 HTNNPNDIDPTRN
+449 HTNNPNDIDPVKN
-462 ILKYALTDSEYSKDD
+462 ILKYALSESQYSKDD

-527 SVTSNGTREA
+527 AVTSNGTREA
-537 NGILNPFE
+537 NGLFNPFE
-545 NDEYG
+545 NDEYA
-550 AIDDLIRNVDKD
+550 AIDNLIRNVDKD
-562 PSLLQELRRQVEDV
+562 PNLLNNLRIKVEDLA
-576 KKVNDNKVSGLDMII
+576 KENDNKVSGLDMVI

-597 SVDASDR
+597 SIDASDR

-621 VDSEVKAKQAVEDL
+621 VSAEVKAKEDVEAL
-635 KQKADIAETNT
+635 KQKADIASTNT
-646 AINDA
+646 SINKA
-651 AERFPA
+651 AEEFPA

-676 AYVALGNEIPRDL
+676 AYVALGNEVPKDL

>member
-65 IINQMHNAD
+65 IINQMHNAE
-74 SLDAMN
+74 SLDAMQ
-80 QLQAQGIGNAQNALN
+80 QLQAQGVGNAQNALN

-110 ATWATDTEKRAS
+110 ATWANDVEKRAS
-122 AKDSLLDY
+122 AKDSLLDF
-130 SPEQKA
+130 SPKQKE

-199 LEFQKAQAEIK
+199 LEFQKAQAESQ
-210 KYENDFFANNGKTEV
+210 KYINDFLATNGDTEV
-225 SKALLAKDPTYLK
+225 SRALLAKDPTYLK
-238 LQANIEALG
+238 LQGNIEALG

-252 LQSQLDMFGSSK
+252 LQSQLDMYGSSK
-264 IVNGGKYAPKLPTDI
+264 ILNGGKYAPKLSTDI
-279 APSTGSS
+279 TSSLGTGSV
-286 STEPTASTQPTQEA
+286 EPIASVQPTQEA
-300 VSAQQA
+300 VTAQQT
-306 LNQEIPNSVTSV
+306 LNRENPNTISSV
-318 AERAAQ
+318 AERVAQ
-324 IATNPKAQATKPKTE
+324 ITANPKAQATKPKTQDDFVE
-339 DEFKENLAD
+339 DLNDSGFTSRIADLAP
-348 AGFAERTG
+348 AG
-356 STIPPALQP
+356 IQP
-365 TYNKLINGDIDIN
+365 TINALLEGKIDIN
-378 SAEGKKNLAL
+378 SEDGLNKLAL
-388 LEAHLN
+388 TEAYLN
-394 DSIKAFNKQTGSN
+394 DRIKAYNKRTGSN
-407 IQPVTLPTTQVGLAD
+407 IQPITLPRSKTAVAD
-422 WKRKMASRKE
+422 WQKNMKE
-432 ALNQEHQVALN
+432 RGEVFARDTQLEFENL
-443 DIFGIK
+443 FGIK
-449 HTNNPNDIDPTRN
+449 NTNGSNDLDPVKNLYKT
-462 ILKYALTDSEYSKDD
+462 ALTQSEYSKDD
-477 AKYQTKDDVIEAL
+477 SKYRTKNDVLEAL
-490 KQDKYAKQGWF
+490 NQKKYDQGWF
-501 DGNDLQ
+501 DGNDLK
-507 ERAVKLLDRFEP
+507 ERAVKLLESFEP

-527 SVTSNGTREA
+527 SVTENGTREA
-537 NGILNPFE
+537 NGASSSLTTG
-545 NDEYG
+545 DEY
-550 AIDDLIRNVDKD
+550 ARLDNLIRDVNKD
-562 PSLLQELRRQVEDV
+562 PKLVQKLRE
-576 KKVNDNKVSGLDMII
+576 KVNDIEKRHTEKTNGLSALI
-591 PIGQAA
+591 PVGQAA
-597 SVDASDR
+597 TADASDR
-604 NAYGK
+604 NAYGT
-609 EYVES
+609 EYLES
-614 KHAINRK
+614 KNSISRK
-621 VDSEVKAKQAVEDL
+621 VDAEVKAKEDVEAL
-635 KQKADIAETNT
+635 KQKADIASTNT

-669 DTASQIK
+669 DTATQVK
-676 AYVALGNEIPRDL
+676 AYVALGNEIPKDL

-698 NTLLELPAEKL
+698 STLLELPAEKL
-709 KKLIQSKVNTAAL
+709 KKLIQSKVNTATL
-722 KKEADSLRK
+722 KKEADRLRK

>member
-65 IINQMHNAD
+65 IISKMHDAD

-130 SPEQKA
+130 SPEQKE

-147 GNVEGAQAKLNSS
+147 GNIEAAQAKLNTGK
-160 NFSNKQKSDL
+160 FSNKQKSDL

-178 ENNKDFN
+178 ENNKEFN

-199 LEFQKAQAEIK
+199 LEYQKAQAEVQ
-210 KYENDFFANNGKTEV
+210 KYENEFLAANDDTSV
-225 SKALLAKDPTYLK
+225 SRALLAKDPTYLK
-238 LQANIEALG
+238 LLGNVEALG

-252 LQSQLDMFGSSK
+252 IKSQLDMYGSSK
-264 IVNGGKYAPKLPTDI
+264 ILNGGKYAPKLPTDI
-279 APSTGSS
+279 APSVGTGSV
-286 STEPTASTQPTQEA
+286 EPTASVQPTQEA
-300 VSAQQA
+300 VEAQQA
-306 LNQEIPNSVTSV
+306 LNQENPNTVSSV
-318 AERAAQ
+318 AERVAQ
-324 IATNPKAQATKPKTE
+324 IAADPKAQATKPKTQ
-339 DEFKENLAD
+339 DDFKDTLAD
-348 AGFAERTG
+348 SGFSDRTG
-356 STIPPALQP
+356 STIPEGLQP
-365 TYNKLINGDIDIN
+365 TFNKLINGDIDIN
-378 SAEGKKNLAL
+378 SADGKKNLAL
-388 LEAHLN
+388 LEASIN
-394 DSIKAFNKQTGSN
+394 DRIKAYNKRTGSN
-407 IQPVTLPTTQVGLAD
+407 IQSVTLPTTQVGLAD
-422 WKRKMASRKE
+422 WKRKMATRKE
-432 ALNQEHQVALN
+432 ALNQEHQIALN
-443 DIFGIK
+443 EAFGIK
-449 HTNNPNDIDPTRN
+449 HTNNPNDIDPVKN
-462 ILKYALTDSEYSKDD
+462 ILKYALSESQYSKDD

-527 SVTSNGTREA
+527 AVTSNGTREA
-537 NGILNPFE
+537 NGLFNPFE
-545 NDEYG
+545 NDEYA
-550 AIDDLIRNVDKD
+550 AIDNLIRNVDKD
-562 PSLLQELRRQVEDV
+562 PNLLNNLRIKVEDLA
-576 KKVNDNKVSGLDMII
+576 KENDNKVSGLDMVI

-597 SVDASDR
+597 SIDASDR

-621 VDSEVKAKQAVEDL
+621 VSAEVKAKEDVEAL
-635 KQKADIAETNT
+635 KQKADIASTNT
-646 AINDA
+646 SINKA
-651 AERFPA
+651 AEEFPA

-676 AYVALGNEIPRDL
+676 AYVALGNEVPRDL

>member
-65 IINQMHNAD
+65 IISKMHDAD
-74 SLDAMN
+74 SLDALQ
-80 QLQAQGIGNAQNALN
+80 QLQAQGIGNAQTALG
-95 QFGGQVDLAA
+95 QFNGQVDLAA

-110 ATWATDTEKRAS
+110 ATWAADTEKRAS

-147 GNVEGAQAKLNSS
+147 GNIEGAQAKLNSGK
-160 NFSNKQKSDL
+160 FSNKQKSDL

-199 LEFQKAQAEIK
+199 LEFQKAQAESQ
-210 KYENDFFANNGKTEV
+210 KYINDFLATNGDTEV
-225 SKALLAKDPTYLK
+225 SRALLAKDPTYLK
-238 LQANIEALG
+238 LQGNIEALG

-264 IVNGGKYAPKLPTDI
+264 IVNGGKYAPKLSTDI
-279 APSTGSS
+279 APSTGTGSV
-286 STEPTASTQPTQEA
+286 EPTDLEQPTQEA
-300 VSAQQA
+300 VSAQQT
-306 LNQEIPNSVTSV
+306 LNQEVPNSVTSV

-324 IATNPKAQATKPKTE
+324 IATDPKAQTNKSKSQ
-339 DEFKENLAD
+339 DEFVDDLNDSGFTSRVASLAP
-348 AGFAERTG
+348 TG
-356 STIPPALQP
+356 IQP
-365 TYNKLINGDIDIN
+365 TIN
-378 SAEGKKNLAL
+378 AL
-388 LEAHLN
+388 LEGKIDIDSEEGQKKLSLTEAYLN
-394 DSIKAFNKQTGSN
+394 DRIKAYNKRTGSN
-407 IQPVTLPTTQVGLAD
+407 IQPITLPRDKVSVAD
-422 WKRKMASRKE
+422 WKKNMESRNE
-432 ALNQEHQVALN
+432 VFARDTQLALEDA
-443 DIFGIK
+443 FGIK
-449 HTNNPNDIDPTRN
+449 NTDNPNDLDPVKSLYMT
-462 ILKYALTDSEYSKDD
+462 ALTKNDYSKDD
-477 AKYQTKDDVIEAL
+477 SKYKSKNDVLTAL
-490 KQDKYAKQGWF
+490 STEKYNQKWF
-501 DGNDLQ
+501 DGNDLK
-507 ERAVKLLDRFEP
+507 ERAVKLLELFEP

-527 SVTSNGTREA
+527 AVTENGSREVR
-537 NGILNPFE
+537 GIFNPFQT
-545 NDEYG
+545 DEY
-550 AIDDLIRNVDKD
+550 AQIDNLIRDVNKD
-562 PSLLQELRRQVEDV
+562 PKLVQKLRE
-576 KKVNDNKVSGLDMII
+576 KVNDIEKRHTEKTNGLSALI
-591 PIGQAA
+591 PVGQAA
-597 SVDASDR
+597 SIDASDR

-609 EYVES
+609 EYLES
-614 KHAINRK
+614 RNSISRK
-621 VDSEVKAKQAVEDL
+621 VDDKAKAKEDVEAL
-635 KQKADIAETNT
+635 KQKADIASTNT

-657 DTLKALLEEGTL
+657 DTLKALLEDGTL
-669 DTASQIK
+669 DTATQIK
-676 AYVALGNEIPRDL
+676 AYVALGNKVPTDL

-709 KKLIQSKVNTAAL
+709 KTLIQSKVNTATL
-722 KKEADSLRK
+722 KKEADRLRK

>member
-65 IINQMHNAD
+65 IISKMHDAD

-199 LEFQKAQAEIK
+199 LEFQKAQAESQ
-210 KYENDFFANNGKTEV
+210 KYVNDFLANNGDTSE
-225 SKALLAKDPTYLK
+225 SRALLAKDPTYLK
-238 LQANIEALG
+238 LQSNIEALG

-279 APSTGSS
+279 APSVGSG
-286 STEPTASTQPTQEA
+286 STELTASVQPTQEA

-306 LNQEIPNSVTSV
+306 LNQEVPNSVTSV

-324 IATNPKAQATKPKTE
+324 IATNPKAQATKPKSE
-339 DEFKENLAD
+339 DEFKDNLAD
-348 AGFAERTG
+348 AGFTERTG

-378 SAEGKKNLAL
+378 SADGKKNLAL

-394 DSIKAFNKQTGSN
+394 DRIKAFNKQTGSN

-449 HTNNPNDIDPTRN
+449 HTNNPNDIDPARN

-646 AINDA
+646 AINDV

-669 DTASQIK
+669 DTATQIK
-676 AYVALGNEIPRDL
+676 AYVALGNKVPTDL

-709 KKLIQSKVNTAAL
+709 KTLIQSKVNTAAL

>member
-65 IINQMHNAD
+65 IISKMHDAD

-130 SPEQKA
+130 SPEQKE

-147 GNVEGAQAKLNSS
+147 GNIEAAQAKLNTGK
-160 NFSNKQKSDL
+160 FSNKQKSDL

-178 ENNKDFN
+178 ENNKEFN

-199 LEFQKAQAEIK
+199 LEYQKAQAEVQ
-210 KYENDFFANNGKTEV
+210 KYENEFLAANDDTSV
-225 SKALLAKDPTYLK
+225 SRALLAKDPTYLK
-238 LQANIEALG
+238 LLGNVEALG

-252 LQSQLDMFGSSK
+252 IKSQLDMYGSSK
-264 IVNGGKYAPKLPTDI
+264 ILNGGQYAPKLPTDI
-279 APSTGSS
+279 APSVGSGS
-286 STEPTASTQPTQEA
+286 VKPTASVQPTQEA
-300 VSAQQA
+300 VEAQQA
-306 LNQEIPNSVTSV
+306 LNQENPNTVSSV
-318 AERAAQ
+318 AERVAQ
-324 IATNPKAQATKPKTE
+324 IAADPKAQAAKPKTQ
-339 DEFKENLAD
+339 DDFKDTLAD
-348 AGFAERTG
+348 SGFSDRTG
-356 STIPPALQP
+356 STIPEGLQP
-365 TYNKLINGDIDIN
+365 TFNKLINGDIDIN
-378 SAEGKKNLAL
+378 SADGKKNLAL
-388 LEAHLN
+388 LEASIN
-394 DSIKAFNKQTGSN
+394 DRIKAYNKRTGSN
-407 IQPVTLPTTQVGLAD
+407 IQSVTLPTTQVGLAD
-422 WKRKMASRKE
+422 WKRKMATRKE
-432 ALNQEHQVALN
+432 ALNQEHQIALN
-443 DIFGIK
+443 EAFGIK
-449 HTNNPNDIDPTRN
+449 HTNNPNDIDPVKN
-462 ILKYALTDSEYSKDD
+462 ILKYALSESQYSKDD

-527 SVTSNGTREA
+527 AVTSNGTREA
-537 NGILNPFE
+537 NGLFNPFE
-545 NDEYG
+545 NDEYA
-550 AIDDLIRNVDKD
+550 AIDNLIRNVDKD
-562 PSLLQELRRQVEDV
+562 PNLLNNLRIKVEDLA
-576 KKVNDNKVSGLDMII
+576 KENDNKVSGLDMVI

-597 SVDASDR
+597 SIDASDR

-621 VDSEVKAKQAVEDL
+621 VSAEVKAKEDVEAL
-635 KQKADIAETNT
+635 KQKADIASTNT
-646 AINDA
+646 SINKA
-651 AERFPA
+651 AEEFPA

-676 AYVALGNEIPRDL
+676 AYVALGNEVPRDL

>member
-65 IINQMHNAD
+65 IISKMHDAD

-130 SPEQKA
+130 SPEQKE

-147 GNVEGAQAKLNSS
+147 GNIEAAQAKLNTGK
-160 NFSNKQKSDL
+160 FSNKQKSDL

-178 ENNKDFN
+178 ENNKEFN
-185 LKYADTAGKFANSQ
+185 LKYADTTGKFANSQ
-199 LEFQKAQAEIK
+199 LEYQKAQAEVQ
-210 KYENDFFANNGKTEV
+210 KYENEFLAANDDTSV
-225 SKALLAKDPTYLK
+225 SRALLAKDPTYLK
-238 LQANIEALG
+238 LLSNVEALG

-252 LQSQLDMFGSSK
+252 IKSQLDMYGSSK
-264 IVNGGKYAPKLPTDI
+264 ILNGGQYAPKLPTDI
-279 APSTGSS
+279 VPSVGSGS
-286 STEPTASTQPTQEA
+286 VKPTASVQPTQEA
-300 VSAQQA
+300 VEAQQA
-306 LNQEIPNSVTSV
+306 LNQENPNTVSSV
-318 AERAAQ
+318 AERVAQ
-324 IATNPKAQATKPKTE
+324 IAADPKAQATKPKTQ
-339 DEFKENLAD
+339 DDFKDTLAD
-348 AGFAERTG
+348 SGFSDRTG
-356 STIPPALQP
+356 STIPEGLQP
-365 TYNKLINGDIDIN
+365 TFNKLINGDIDIN
-378 SAEGKKNLAL
+378 SADGKKNLAL
-388 LEAHLN
+388 LEASIN
-394 DSIKAFNKQTGSN
+394 DRIKAYNKRTGSN
-407 IQPVTLPTTQVGLAD
+407 IQSVTLPTTQVGLAD
-422 WKRKMASRKE
+422 WKRKMATRKE
-432 ALNQEHQVALN
+432 ALNQEHQIALN
-443 DIFGIK
+443 EAFGIK
-449 HTNNPNDIDPTRN
+449 HTNNPNDIDPVKN
-462 ILKYALTDSEYSKDD
+462 ILKYALSESQYSKDD

-527 SVTSNGTREA
+527 AVTSNGTREA
-537 NGILNPFE
+537 NGLFNPFE
-545 NDEYG
+545 NDEYA
-550 AIDDLIRNVDKD
+550 AIDNLIRNVDKD
-562 PSLLQELRRQVEDV
+562 PNLLNNLRIKVEDLA
-576 KKVNDNKVSGLDMII
+576 KENDNKVSGLDMVI

-597 SVDASDR
+597 SIDASDR

-621 VDSEVKAKQAVEDL
+621 VSAEVKAKEDVEAL
-635 KQKADIAETNT
+635 KQKADIASTNT
-646 AINDA
+646 SINKA
-651 AERFPA
+651 AEEFPA

-676 AYVALGNEIPRDL
+676 AYVALGNEVPRDL

>member
-65 IINQMHNAD
+65 IISKMHDAD

-110 ATWATDTEKRAS
+110 AIWATDTEKRAS

-130 SPEQKA
+130 SPEQKE

-147 GNVEGAQAKLNSS
+147 GNIEAAQAKLNTGK
-160 NFSNKQKSDL
+160 FSNKQKSDL

-199 LEFQKAQAEIK
+199 LEYQKAQAEVQ
-210 KYENDFFANNGKTEV
+210 KYENEFLAANDDTSV
-225 SKALLAKDPTYLK
+225 SRALLAKDPTYLK
-238 LQANIEALG
+238 LLGNVEALG

-252 LQSQLDMFGSSK
+252 IKSQLDMYGSSK
-264 IVNGGKYAPKLPTDI
+264 ILNGGKYAPKLPTDI
-279 APSTGSS
+279 APSVGTGSV
-286 STEPTASTQPTQEA
+286 EPTASVQPTQEA
-300 VSAQQA
+300 VEAQQA
-306 LNQEIPNSVTSV
+306 LNQENPNTISSV
-318 AERAAQ
+318 AERVAQ
-324 IATNPKAQATKPKTE
+324 IAADPKAQATKPKTQ
-339 DEFKENLAD
+339 DDFKDTLAD
-348 AGFAERTG
+348 SGFSDRTG
-356 STIPPALQP
+356 STIPEGLQP
-365 TYNKLINGDIDIN
+365 TFNKLINGDIDIN
-378 SAEGKKNLAL
+378 SADGKKNLAL
-388 LEAHLN
+388 LEASIN
-394 DSIKAFNKQTGSN
+394 DRIKAYNKRTGSN
-407 IQPVTLPTTQVGLAD
+407 IQSVTLPTTQVGLAD
-422 WKRKMASRKE
+422 WKRKMATRKE
-432 ALNQEHQVALN
+432 ALNQEHQIALN
-443 DIFGIK
+443 EAFGIK
-449 HTNNPNDIDPTRN
+449 HTNNPNDIDPVKN
-462 ILKYALTDSEYSKDD
+462 ILKYALSESQYSKDD

-527 SVTSNGTREA
+527 AVTSNGTREA
-537 NGILNPFE
+537 NGLFNPFE
-545 NDEYG
+545 NDEYA
-550 AIDDLIRNVDKD
+550 AIDNLIRNVDKD
-562 PSLLQELRRQVEDV
+562 PNLLNNLRIKVEDLA
-576 KKVNDNKVSGLDMII
+576 KENDNKVSGLDMVI

-597 SVDASDR
+597 SIDASDR

-621 VDSEVKAKQAVEDL
+621 VSAEVKAKEDVEAL
-635 KQKADIAETNT
+635 KQKADIASTNT
-646 AINDA
+646 SINKA
-651 AERFPA
+651 AEEFPA

-676 AYVALGNEIPRDL
+676 AYVALGNEVPRDL

>member
-80 QLQAQGIGNAQNALN
+80 QLQAQGIGNAQTALG
-95 QFGGQVDLAA
+95 QFNGQVDLAA

-110 ATWATDTEKRAS
+110 ATWAADTEKRAS
-122 AKDSLLDY
+122 AKDNLLDY

-147 GNVEGAQAKLNSS
+147 GNIEAAQAKLNSS
-160 NFSNKQKSDL
+160 NFSNKEKSNL
-170 VNSVYKAQ
+170 VNSIYKAQ

-238 LQANIEALG
+238 LQATLEALG

-279 APSTGSS
+279 APSADFGSVES
-286 STEPTASTQPTQEA
+286 VQEA

-306 LNQEIPNSVTSV
+306 LNQEVPNSVTSV

-324 IATNPKAQATKPKTE
+324 IAADPKTQTTKPKTQ
-339 DEFKENLAD
+339 DEFVDDLNDSGFTSRVASLAPI
-348 AGFAERTG
+348 G
-356 STIPPALQP
+356 IQP
-365 TYNKLINGDIDIN
+365 TIN
-378 SAEGKKNLAL
+378 AL
-388 LEAHLN
+388 LEGKIDIDSEEGQKKLSLTEAYLN
-394 DSIKAFNKQTGSN
+394 DRIKAYNKRTGSN
-407 IQPVTLPTTQVGLAD
+407 IQPITLPRDKVSVAD
-422 WKRKMASRKE
+422 WKKNMEGRNEVFARDTQLALEE
-432 ALNQEHQVALN
+432 A
-443 DIFGIK
+443 FGIK
-449 HTNNPNDIDPTRN
+449 NTDNPNDLDPVKSLYMT
-462 ILKYALTDSEYSKDD
+462 ALTKNDYSKDD
-477 AKYQTKDDVIEAL
+477 SKYKSKNDVLDAL
-490 KQDKYAKQGWF
+490 NKQKYNQGIF
-501 DGNDLQ
+501 DGNDLK
-507 ERAVKLLDRFEP
+507 ERAVKLLELFEP

-527 SVTSNGTREA
+527 SVTENGTREA
-537 NGILNPFE
+537 NGVASSFTTG
-545 NDEYG
+545 DEY
-550 AIDDLIRNVDKD
+550 ARIDNLIRDVNKD
-562 PSLLQELRRQVEDV
+562 PKLVQKLRE
-576 KKVNDNKVSGLDMII
+576 KVNDIEKRHTEKTNGLSALI
-591 PIGQAA
+591 PVGQAA

-609 EYVES
+609 EYLES
-614 KHAINRK
+614 RNSISRK
-621 VDSEVKAKQAVEDL
+621 VEAKVKAKEDVEAL
-635 KQKADIAETNT
+635 KQKADIASTNT

-657 DTLKALLEEGTL
+657 DTLKALLEDGTL
-669 DTASQIK
+669 DTATQIK
-676 AYVALGNEIPRDL
+676 AYVALGNRVPTEL

-709 KKLIQSKVNTAAL
+709 KTLIQSKVNTAAL
-722 KKEADSLRK
+722 KKEADRLRK

>member
-65 IINQMHNAD
+65 IISKMHDAD

-95 QFGGQVDLAA
+95 QFDGQVDLAA

-170 VNSVYKAQ
+170 VNSIYKAQ

-185 LKYADTAGKFANSQ
+185 LKYADIAGKFANSQ
-199 LEFQKAQAEIK
+199 LEFQKAQAEAQ

-238 LQANIEALG
+238 LLGNIEALG

-279 APSTGSS
+279 APSVSSGSV
-286 STEPTASTQPTQEA
+286 EPTASVQPTQEA

-306 LNQEIPNSVTSV
+306 LNQENPNTVSSV
-318 AERAAQ
+318 AERVAQ

-339 DEFKENLAD
+339 DDFKDTLAD
-348 AGFAERTG
+348 SGFSDRTG
-356 STIPPALQP
+356 STIPEGLQP
-365 TYNKLINGDIDIN
+365 TFNKLINGDIDIN
-378 SAEGKKNLAL
+378 SADGKKNLAL
-388 LEAHLN
+388 LEASIN
-394 DSIKAFNKQTGSN
+394 DRIKAYNKRTGSN
-407 IQPVTLPTTQVGLAD
+407 IQSVTLPTTQVGLAD

-449 HTNNPNDIDPTRN
+449 HTNNPNDIDPARN

-669 DTASQIK
+669 DTATQIK
-676 AYVALGNEIPRDL
+676 AYVALGNKVPTDL
-689 DEKELDKIR
+689 DEKELDIIR

-709 KKLIQSKVNTAAL
+709 KTLIQSKVNTATL
-722 KKEADSLRK
+722 KKEADRLRK

>member
-65 IINQMHNAD
+65 IISKMHDAD

-130 SPEQKA
+130 SPEQKE

-147 GNVEGAQAKLNSS
+147 GNIEAAQAKLNTGK
-160 NFSNKQKSDL
+160 FSNKQKSDL

-178 ENNKDFN
+178 ENNKEFN

-199 LEFQKAQAEIK
+199 LEYQKAQAEVQ
-210 KYENDFFANNGKTEV
+210 KYENEFLAANDDTSV
-225 SKALLAKDPTYLK
+225 SRALLAKDPTYLK
-238 LQANIEALG
+238 LLGNVEALG

-252 LQSQLDMFGSSK
+252 IKSQLDMYGSSK
-264 IVNGGKYAPKLPTDI
+264 ILNGSKYAPKLPTDI
-279 APSTGSS
+279 APSVGSGS
-286 STEPTASTQPTQEA
+286 VKPTASVQPTQEA
-300 VSAQQA
+300 VEAQQA
-306 LNQEIPNSVTSV
+306 LNQENPNTVSSV
-318 AERAAQ
+318 AERVAQ
-324 IATNPKAQATKPKTE
+324 IAADPKAQAAKPKTQ
-339 DEFKENLAD
+339 DDFKDTLAD
-348 AGFAERTG
+348 SGFSDRTG
-356 STIPPALQP
+356 STIPEGLQP
-365 TYNKLINGDIDIN
+365 TFNKLINGDIDIN
-378 SAEGKKNLAL
+378 SADGKKNLAL
-388 LEAHLN
+388 LEASIN
-394 DSIKAFNKQTGSN
+394 DRIKAYNKRTGSN
-407 IQPVTLPTTQVGLAD
+407 IQSVTLPTTQVGLAD
-422 WKRKMASRKE
+422 WKRKMATRKE
-432 ALNQEHQVALN
+432 ALNQEHQIALN
-443 DIFGIK
+443 EAFGIK
-449 HTNNPNDIDPTRN
+449 HTNNPNDIDPVKN
-462 ILKYALTDSEYSKDD
+462 ILKYALSESQYSKDD

-527 SVTSNGTREA
+527 AVTSNGTREA
-537 NGILNPFE
+537 NGLFNPFE
-545 NDEYG
+545 NDEYA
-550 AIDDLIRNVDKD
+550 AIDNLIRNVDKD
-562 PSLLQELRRQVEDV
+562 PNLLNNLRIKVEDLA
-576 KKVNDNKVSGLDMII
+576 KENDNKVSGLDMVI

-597 SVDASDR
+597 SIDASDR

-621 VDSEVKAKQAVEDL
+621 VSAEVKAKEDVEAL
-635 KQKADIAETNT
+635 KQKADIASTNT
-646 AINDA
+646 SINKA
-651 AERFPA
+651 AEEFPA

-676 AYVALGNEIPRDL
+676 AYVVLGNEVPRDL

>member
-65 IINQMHNAD
+65 IISKMHDAD

-130 SPEQKA
+130 SPEQKE

-147 GNVEGAQAKLNSS
+147 GNIEAAQAKLNTGK
-160 NFSNKQKSDL
+160 FSNKQKSDL

-178 ENNKDFN
+178 ENNKEFN

-199 LEFQKAQAEIK
+199 LEYQKAQAEVQ
-210 KYENDFFANNGKTEV
+210 KYENEFLAANDDTSV
-225 SKALLAKDPTYLK
+225 SRALLAKDPTYLK
-238 LQANIEALG
+238 LLGNVEALG

-252 LQSQLDMFGSSK
+252 IKSQLDMYGSSK
-264 IVNGGKYAPKLPTDI
+264 ILNGGQYAPKLPTDI
-279 APSTGSS
+279 APSVGSGS
-286 STEPTASTQPTQEA
+286 VKPTASVQPTQEA
-300 VSAQQA
+300 VEAQQA
-306 LNQEIPNSVTSV
+306 LNQENPNTVSSV
-318 AERAAQ
+318 AERVAQ
-324 IATNPKAQATKPKTE
+324 IAADPKAQATKPKTQ
-339 DEFKENLAD
+339 DDFKDTLAD
-348 AGFAERTG
+348 SGFSDRTG
-356 STIPPALQP
+356 STIPEGLQP
-365 TYNKLINGDIDIN
+365 TFNKLINGDIDIN
-378 SAEGKKNLAL
+378 SADGKKNLAL
-388 LEAHLN
+388 LEASIN
-394 DSIKAFNKQTGSN
+394 DRIKAYNKRTGSN
-407 IQPVTLPTTQVGLAD
+407 IQSVTLPTTQVGLAD
-422 WKRKMASRKE
+422 WKRKMATRKE
-432 ALNQEHQVALN
+432 ALNQEHQIALN
-443 DIFGIK
+443 EAFGIK
-449 HTNNPNDIDPTRN
+449 HTNNPNDIDPVKN
-462 ILKYALTDSEYSKDD
+462 ILKYALSESQYSKDD

-527 SVTSNGTREA
+527 AVTSNGTREA
-537 NGILNPFE
+537 NGLFNPFE
-545 NDEYG
+545 NDEYA
-550 AIDDLIRNVDKD
+550 AIDNLIRNVDKD
-562 PSLLQELRRQVEDV
+562 PNLLNNLRIKVEDLA
-576 KKVNDNKVSGLDMII
+576 KENDNKVSGLDMVI

-597 SVDASDR
+597 SIDASDR

-621 VDSEVKAKQAVEDL
+621 VSAEVKAKEDVEAL
-635 KQKADIAETNT
+635 KQKADIASTNT
-646 AINDA
+646 SINKA
-651 AERFPA
+651 AEEFPA

-676 AYVALGNEIPRDL
+676 AYVALGNEVPRDL

>member
-65 IINQMHNAD
+65 IISKMHDAD

-130 SPEQKA
+130 SPEQKE

-147 GNVEGAQAKLNSS
+147 GNIEAAQAKLNTGK
-160 NFSNKQKSDL
+160 FSNKQKSDL

-178 ENNKDFN
+178 ENNKEFN

-199 LEFQKAQAEIK
+199 LEYQKAQAEVQ
-210 KYENDFFANNGKTEV
+210 KYENEFLAANDDTSV
-225 SKALLAKDPTYLK
+225 SRALLAKDPTYLK
-238 LQANIEALG
+238 LLGNVEALG

-252 LQSQLDMFGSSK
+252 IKSQLDMYGSSK
-264 IVNGGKYAPKLPTDI
+264 ILNGGQYAPKLPTDI
-279 APSTGSS
+279 VPSVGSGS
-286 STEPTASTQPTQEA
+286 VKPTASVQPTQEA
-300 VSAQQA
+300 VEAQQA
-306 LNQEIPNSVTSV
+306 LNQENPNTVSSV
-318 AERAAQ
+318 AERVAHIAAD
-324 IATNPKAQATKPKTE
+324 PKAQATKPKTQ
-339 DEFKENLAD
+339 DDFKDTLAD
-348 AGFAERTG
+348 SGFSDRTG
-356 STIPPALQP
+356 STIPEGLQP
-365 TYNKLINGDIDIN
+365 TFNKLINGDIDIN
-378 SAEGKKNLAL
+378 SADGKKNLAL
-388 LEAHLN
+388 LEASIN
-394 DSIKAFNKQTGSN
+394 DRIKAYNKRTGSN
-407 IQPVTLPTTQVGLAD
+407 IQSVTLPTTQVGLAD
-422 WKRKMASRKE
+422 WKRKMATRKE
-432 ALNQEHQVALN
+432 ALNQEHQIALN
-443 DIFGIK
+443 EAFGIK
-449 HTNNPNDIDPTRN
+449 HTNNPNDIDPVKN
-462 ILKYALTDSEYSKDD
+462 ILKYALSESQYSKDD

-527 SVTSNGTREA
+527 AVTSNGTREA
-537 NGILNPFE
+537 NGLFNPFE

-562 PSLLQELRRQVEDV
+562 PNLLNNLRIKVEDLA
-576 KKVNDNKVSGLDMII
+576 KENDNKVSGLDMVI

-597 SVDASDR
+597 SIDASDR

-621 VDSEVKAKQAVEDL
+621 VSAEVKAKEDVEAL
-635 KQKADIAETNT
+635 KQKADIASTNT
-646 AINDA
+646 SINKA
-651 AERFPA
+651 AEEFPA

-676 AYVALGNEIPRDL
+676 AYVALGNEVPKDL

>member
-65 IINQMHNAD
+65 IISKMHDAD

-147 GNVEGAQAKLNSS
+147 GNVEGAQAKLNNS

-178 ENNKDFN
+178 ENNKEFN

-199 LEFQKAQAEIK
+199 LEYQKAQAEVQ
-210 KYENDFFANNGKTEV
+210 KYENEFLAANDDTSV
-225 SKALLAKDPTYLK
+225 SRALLAKDPTYLK
-238 LQANIEALG
+238 LLGNVEALG

-252 LQSQLDMFGSSK
+252 IKSQLDMYGSSK
-264 IVNGGKYAPKLPTDI
+264 ILNGGKYAPKLPTDI
-279 APSTGSS
+279 APSVGTGSV
-286 STEPTASTQPTQEA
+286 EPTASVQPTQEA
-300 VSAQQA
+300 VEAQQA
-306 LNQEIPNSVTSV
+306 LNQEVPNSVTSV

-324 IATNPKAQATKPKTE
+324 IATNPKAQYNKPKTE
-339 DEFKENLAD
+339 EEFKDTLAD
-348 AGFAERTG
+348 SGFSDRTG
-356 STIPPALQP
+356 STIPEGLQP
-365 TYNKLINGDIDIN
+365 TFNKLINGDIDIN
-378 SAEGKKNLAL
+378 SADSKKNLAL
-388 LEAHLN
+388 LEASIN
-394 DSIKAFNKQTGSN
+394 DRIKAYNKRTGSN
-407 IQPVTLPTTQVGLAD
+407 IQSVTLPTTQVGLAD
-422 WKRKMASRKE
+422 WKRKMATRKE
-432 ALNQEHQVALN
+432 ALNQEHQIALN
-443 DIFGIK
+443 EAFGIK
-449 HTNNPNDIDPTRN
+449 HTNNPNDIDPVKN
-462 ILKYALTDSEYSKDD
+462 ILKYALSESQYSKDD

-527 SVTSNGTREA
+527 AVTSNGTREA
-537 NGILNPFE
+537 NGLFNPFE
-545 NDEYG
+545 NDEYA
-550 AIDDLIRNVDKD
+550 AIDNLIRNVDKD
-562 PSLLQELRRQVEDV
+562 PNLLNNLRIKVEDLA
-576 KKVNDNKVSGLDMII
+576 KENDNKVSGLDMVI

-597 SVDASDR
+597 SIDASDR

-621 VDSEVKAKQAVEDL
+621 VSAEVKAKEDVEAL
-635 KQKADIAETNT
+635 KQKADIASTNT
-646 AINDA
+646 SINKA
-651 AERFPA
+651 AEEFPA

-676 AYVALGNEIPRDL
+676 AYVALGNEVPRDL

>member
-65 IINQMHNAD
+65 IISKMHDAD

-80 QLQAQGIGNAQNALN
+80 QLQAQGVGNAQNALN

-199 LEFQKAQAEIK
+199 LEFQKAQAESQ
-210 KYENDFFANNGKTEV
+210 KYVNDFLANNGDTEV
-225 SKALLAKDPTYLK
+225 SRALLAKDPTYLK
-238 LQANIEALG
+238 LQSNIEALG

-279 APSTGSS
+279 APSVSSGSV
-286 STEPTASTQPTQEA
+286 EPTASVQPTQEA

-306 LNQEIPNSVTSV
+306 LNQEVPNSVTSV

-339 DEFKENLAD
+339 DEFKDNLAD
-348 AGFAERTG
+348 AGFAERIG

-449 HTNNPNDIDPTRN
+449 HTTNPNDIDPARN

-477 AKYQTKDDVIEAL
+477 AKYQTIDDVIEAL

-576 KKVNDNKVSGLDMII
+576 KKVNDNKANSLSMII

-614 KHAINRK
+614 KHAISRK

-635 KQKADIAETNT
+635 KQKAEIAETNT

-669 DTASQIK
+669 DTATQIK
-676 AYVALGNEIPRDL
+676 AYVALGNKVPTDL

-709 KKLIQSKVNTAAL
+709 KKLIQSKVNTATL

>member
-65 IINQMHNAD
+65 IISKMHDAD

-130 SPEQKA
+130 SPEQKE

-147 GNVEGAQAKLNSS
+147 GNIEAAQAKLNTGK
-160 NFSNKQKSDL
+160 FSNKQKSDL

-178 ENNKDFN
+178 ENNKEFN

-199 LEFQKAQAEIK
+199 LEYQKAQAEVQ
-210 KYENDFFANNGKTEV
+210 KYENEFLAANDDTSV
-225 SKALLAKDPTYLK
+225 SRALLAKDPTYLK
-238 LQANIEALG
+238 LLGNVEALG

-252 LQSQLDMFGSSK
+252 IKSQLDMYGSSK
-264 IVNGGKYAPKLPTDI
+264 ILNGGQYAPKLPTDI
-279 APSTGSS
+279 APSVGSGS
-286 STEPTASTQPTQEA
+286 VEPTASVQPTEEA
-300 VSAQQA
+300 VAAQQA
-306 LNQEIPNSVTSV
+306 LNQENPNTVSSV
-318 AERAAQ
+318 AERVAQ
-324 IATNPKAQATKPKTE
+324 IAVNKAQATKPKTQ
-339 DEFKENLAD
+339 DDFKDTLAD
-348 AGFAERTG
+348 SGFSDRTG
-356 STIPPALQP
+356 STIPEGLQP
-365 TYNKLINGDIDIN
+365 TFNKLINGDIDIN
-378 SAEGKKNLAL
+378 SADGKKNLAL
-388 LEAHLN
+388 LEASIN
-394 DSIKAFNKQTGSN
+394 DRIKAYNKRTGSN

-422 WKRKMASRKE
+422 WKRKMATRKE
-432 ALNQEHQVALN
+432 ALNQEHQIALN
-443 DIFGIK
+443 EAFGIK
-449 HTNNPNDIDPTRN
+449 HTNNPNDIDPVKN
-462 ILKYALTDSEYSKDD
+462 ILKYALSESQYSKDD

-527 SVTSNGTREA
+527 AVTSNGTREA
-537 NGILNPFE
+537 NGLFNPFE
-545 NDEYG
+545 NDEYA
-550 AIDDLIRNVDKD
+550 AIDNLIRNVDKD
-562 PSLLQELRRQVEDV
+562 PNLLNNLRIKVEDLA
-576 KKVNDNKVSGLDMII
+576 KENDNKVSGLDMVI

-597 SVDASDR
+597 SIDASDR

-621 VDSEVKAKQAVEDL
+621 VSAEVKAKEDVEAL
-635 KQKADIAETNT
+635 KQKADIASTNT
-646 AINDA
+646 SINKA
-651 AERFPA
+651 AEEFPA

-676 AYVALGNEIPRDL
+676 AYVALGNEVPRDL

>member
-65 IINQMHNAD
+65 IISKMHDAD

-130 SPEQKA
+130 SPEQKE

-147 GNVEGAQAKLNSS
+147 GNIEAAQAKLNTGK
-160 NFSNKQKSDL
+160 FSNKQKSDL

-178 ENNKDFN
+178 ENNKEFN

-199 LEFQKAQAEIK
+199 LEYQKAQAEVQ
-210 KYENDFFANNGKTEV
+210 KYENEFLAANDDTSV
-225 SKALLAKDPTYLK
+225 SRALLAKDPTYLK
-238 LQANIEALG
+238 LLGNVEALG

-252 LQSQLDMFGSSK
+252 IKSQLDMYGSSK
-264 IVNGGKYAPKLPTDI
+264 ILNGGKYAPKLPTDI
-279 APSTGSS
+279 APSVGSGS
-286 STEPTASTQPTQEA
+286 VKPTASVQPTQEA
-300 VSAQQA
+300 VEAQQA
-306 LNQEIPNSVTSV
+306 LNQENPNTVSSV
-318 AERAAQ
+318 AERVAQ
-324 IATNPKAQATKPKTE
+324 IAADPKAQATKPKTQ
-339 DEFKENLAD
+339 DDFKDTLAD
-348 AGFAERTG
+348 SGFSDRTG
-356 STIPPALQP
+356 STIPEGLQP
-365 TYNKLINGDIDIN
+365 TFNKLINGDIDIN
-378 SAEGKKNLAL
+378 SADGKKNLAL
-388 LEAHLN
+388 LEASIN
-394 DSIKAFNKQTGSN
+394 DRIKAYNKRTGSN
-407 IQPVTLPTTQVGLAD
+407 IQSVTLPTTQVGLAD
-422 WKRKMASRKE
+422 WKRKMATRKE
-432 ALNQEHQVALN
+432 ALNQEHQIALN
-443 DIFGIK
+443 EAFGIK
-449 HTNNPNDIDPTRN
+449 HTNNPNDIDPVKN
-462 ILKYALTDSEYSKDD
+462 ILKYALSESQYSKDD

-527 SVTSNGTREA
+527 AVTSNGTREA
-537 NGILNPFE
+537 NGLFNPFE
-545 NDEYG
+545 NDEYA
-550 AIDDLIRNVDKD
+550 AIDNLIRNVDKD
-562 PSLLQELRRQVEDV
+562 PNLLNNLRIKVEDLA
-576 KKVNDNKVSGLDMII
+576 KENDNKVSGLDMVI

-597 SVDASDR
+597 STDASDR

-621 VDSEVKAKQAVEDL
+621 VSAEVKAKEDVEAL
-635 KQKADIAETNT
+635 KQKADIASTNT
-646 AINDA
+646 SINKA
-651 AERFPA
+651 AEEFPA

-676 AYVALGNEIPRDL
+676 AYVALGNEVPRDL